1 MKKIFSTK
9 LSLNLLLSFII
20 PVICMVAVYRLIHI
34 YPFGYKTIFT
44 NDAIQQYS
52 SFLSYL
58 REIYSGN
65 ADIFYTFSKNVGGDM
80 ISIFAY
86 YLVSP
91 LNFIVCFFSIE
102 NLSKAVLIITLM
114 KIGLSGL
121 TMNIFLLSKK
131 KCYSTLIFST
141 SYALMAYNIVYQQNI
156 MWLDG
161 VLLLPLI
168 ILGLERI
175 LEHKS
180 PFIYI
185 IFLAGALIT
194 NYYIGFMICIFI
206 CIYFIY
212 KTFVNLDIIGNI
224 PFKDIFQNIINLFI
238 SSLLAGGL
246 ASIILVPTFKSLS
259 GTKAHFS
266 LQTLTFKENFKLL
279 DIISKMYIGSSNQEQ
294 ITSAGLPNIYSGLL
308 ILFLV
313 SLFFLSKGI
322 KLKEKLISAFVLIC
336 LILSFYINSF
346 NLIWHGFNPPVW
358 FPFRYSFV
366 FSFFCINISYIL
378 FSNIKEHM
386 IYSDFIKV
394 AIVFLGISIIA
405 NFCFKYDFLNSKK
418 IFLSVGIVF
427 LITLI
432 FILISKFKSR
442 FYTIAIFMLLFINCS
457 DLILNGKLILGTL
470 YYSNYDYY
478 YSYTK
483 EVSDTVNQVKAEDSG
498 FYRYE
503 GTFRRTN
510 NDSMQFNFNGLTHY
524 SSSEKAFV
532 KEFDGKLGFRN
543 NGIWAYYKEGSTIAV
558 DSLMG
563 IKYVMSK
570 NSKHNKYDALF
581 NKGDIT
587 VYQNPYALPLGFM
600 VNSNIENVDM
610 NKSDLFEVQN
620 DIFSKMTDGKF
631 ESFLNKLSISKV
643 ETDNVTAVKTENGI
657 EYKKIDADNY
667 GYVEYTINVKDNNPI
682 YAYFPIG
689 SGKMSSSEIYVN
701 GESIGYYFDPLFY
714 GIIPL
719 GDYKKGDEVKVRIY
733 VNANNLELSDALFY
747 SENMEL
753 LKQYSDNLNTKPY
766 SIKEFSKS
774 YFNGEV
780 TSENDRDYLF
790 LTIPKED
797 GWTIKI
803 DGQKVESI
811 MVLDALTAIYVPHGT
826 HNLELRYVPP
836 GLYLGI
842 GLSIISLIGLTL
854 YMFLYKKLN
863 SKTAYKH

>member
-1 MKKIFSTK
+1 MKKSFSIR
-9 LSLNLLLSFII
+9 LSLSLLLSFII
-20 PVICMVAVYRLIHI
+20 PVICMIVVYRLIHI
-34 YPFGYKTIFT
+34 YPFGDKTIFT
-44 NDAIQQYS
+44 NDSIQQYS

-58 REIYSGN
+58 KEIYSGD
-65 ADIFYTFSKNVGGDM
+65 ADIFYTFSKNIGGDM

-86 YLVSP
+86 YLMSP

-102 NLSKAVLIITLM
+102 NLSNAVLIITLI

-161 VLLLPLI
+161 VLLLPII

-185 IFLAGALIT
+185 IFLAGGLIT
-194 NYYIGFMICIFI
+194 NYYIGFMICIFV

-212 KTFVNLDIIGNI
+212 KTLVNLDRIDNI
-224 PFKDIFQNIINLFI
+224 PFKNIFQNIINLFI

-266 LQTLTFKENFKLL
+266 LQTLAFKENFKLL
-279 DIISKMYIGSSNQEQ
+279 DLISKTYIGSSNQEQ
-294 ITSAGLPNIYSGLL
+294 ITSTGLPNIYSGLL

-313 SLFFLSKGI
+313 FLFFLSKGI
-322 KLKEKLISAFVLIC
+322 KLKEKLFSAFLLIC

-366 FSFFCINISYIL
+366 FSFFCINIAYRA

-386 IYSDFIKV
+386 IYSYFIKV
-394 AIVFLGISIIA
+394 AMGFLGISIIA
-405 NFCFKYDFLNSKK
+405 NFYFNYDFLSSKK
-418 IFLSVGIVF
+418 IFVSVVIVF

-432 FILISKFKSR
+432 FILMSKFERS
-442 FYTIAIFMLLFINCS
+442 FYTIGIFMLLCINCS

-470 YYSNYDYY
+470 YYSYYDYY
-478 YSYTK
+478 SSYTK
-483 EVSDTVNQVKAEDSG
+483 EVSDIVNQVKAEDSS

-524 SSSEKAFV
+524 SSSEKTFV

-543 NGIWAYYKEGSTIAV
+543 NGIWAYYKEGSTIAA
-558 DSLMG
+558 DSLMS

-570 NSKHNKYDALF
+570 NLKHNKYDALF
-581 NKGDIT
+581 NKYDIT
-587 VYQNPYALPLGFM
+587 VYRNPYALPIGFM
-600 VNSNIENVDM
+600 VNSDIKNIDM
-610 NKSDLFEVQN
+610 NKADLFEVQN
-620 DIFSKMTDGKF
+620 DIFSKMTGNKF
-631 ESFLNKLSISKV
+631 ENFLDKLSISKV
-643 ETDNVTAVKTENGI
+643 EVDNVTAVKTENGI
-657 EYKKIDADNY
+657 KYKKIDPDNY
-667 GYVEYTINVKDNNPI
+667 GYVEYTISVKDNNPI

-689 SGKMSSSEIYVN
+689 SSKMSSSEIYVN

-747 SENMEL
+747 SENMEV
-753 LKQYSDNLNTKPY
+753 LKQYCDNLNSNPY

-780 TSENDRDYLF
+780 TSENKKDYLF

-797 GWTIKI
+797 GWTIKV

-811 MVLDALTAIYVPHGT
+811 MVLDALTAIHVPQGT
-826 HNLELRYVPP
+826 HNLELKYVPP

-842 GLSIISLIGLTL
+842 GLSLSSSISLVL
-854 YMFLYKKLN
+854 YIILYKRLKFKN
-863 SKTAYKH
+863 NV